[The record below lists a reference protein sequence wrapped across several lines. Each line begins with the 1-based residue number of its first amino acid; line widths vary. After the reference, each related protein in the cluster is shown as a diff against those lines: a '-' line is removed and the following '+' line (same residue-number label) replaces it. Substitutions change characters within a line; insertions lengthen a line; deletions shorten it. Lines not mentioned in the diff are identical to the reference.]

1 MSTLFKVAIVCALL
15 EVLIVVLS
23 PLINLFTPKGHY
35 HWLGFVFIAIG
46 LVGVICGTIGALIV
60 VLAM

>member
-1 MSTLFKVAIVCALL
+1 MNPLLKVALVCVLL

-35 HWLGFVFIAIG
+35 HWLGFITIG
-46 LVGVICGTIGALIV
+46 LVGVICGVFGGIIV